1 MAALKKYLKQYGVRL
16 AVLVDRGEPEFP
28 IRADFIGMK
37 FAVPPDHKI
46 QVRFVIHIVEP
57 HQKLNQCGLSG
68 TGGTDDGD
76 GLTRFGLG

>member
-1 MAALKKYLKQYGVRL
+1 MKQFIALRAALDALTDYGRPRLIRL

-46 QVRFVIHIVEP
+46 QVRFE
-57 HQKLNQCGLSG
+57 
-68 TGGTDDGD
+68 TDPDGSPGIYD
-76 GLTRFGLG
+76 IKWPKR